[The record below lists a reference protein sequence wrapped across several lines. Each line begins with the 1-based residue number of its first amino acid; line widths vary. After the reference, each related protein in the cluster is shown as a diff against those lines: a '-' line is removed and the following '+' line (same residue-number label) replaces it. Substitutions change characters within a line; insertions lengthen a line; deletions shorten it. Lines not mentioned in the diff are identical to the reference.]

1 MSARSLI
8 RSASFAQWMSSG
20 IISASRWDSLRWE
33 ISTRY
38 AFICSRISSTSRSAV
53 SIDSGLTDVLPRL
66 LLSAT
71 EATVHARRVIS
82 ATAEAAACKARAGA
96 TSRLGSSVSVRDSPL
111 ERIIVSQIRAS
122 AGMKADSRM
131 TFPMLKSVWAMATW
145 RPGFAPAKLSPGTQ
159 RSTRWKNAGAP
170 TPPGAV
176 NTKAND
182 AVSIIVPSRLKSA
195 WANAVRRAFAFV
207 PIAASPAV
215 TVVPMLSPR
224 TIGIAVQMLMAPAS
238 ASAMVMPIVADELW
252 TSIVHRVPTAI
263 APSTHPNGRCP
274 VADGVQ
280 SNVEKNRMNAG
291 ISVSD
296 FSSWLMTC
304 MP

>member
-1 MSARSLI
+1 MRAADLIPLSMLFGSKAGGLPFLIASIVSWANCLTCAATPATRETAPGSAMPPLTTSPFLQTLSARSLI

-111 ERIIVSQIRAS
+111 ERMIVSQIRAS
-122 AGMKADSRM
+122 AGMKADSRI
-131 TFPMLKSVWAMATW
+131 TFPTLKSVWAMAT
-145 RPGFAPAKLSPGTQ
+145 
-159 RSTRWKNAGAP
+159 
-170 TPPGAV
+170 
-176 NTKAND
+176 
-182 AVSIIVPSRLKSA
+182 
-195 WANAVRRAFAFV
+195 
-207 PIAASPAV
+207 
-215 TVVPMLSPR
+215 
-224 TIGIAVQMLMAPAS
+224 
-238 ASAMVMPIVADELW
+238 
-252 TSIVHRVPTAI
+252 
-263 APSTHPNGRCP
+263 
-274 VADGVQ
+274 
-280 SNVEKNRMNAG
+280 
-291 ISVSD
+291 
-296 FSSWLMTC
+296 
-304 MP
+304 